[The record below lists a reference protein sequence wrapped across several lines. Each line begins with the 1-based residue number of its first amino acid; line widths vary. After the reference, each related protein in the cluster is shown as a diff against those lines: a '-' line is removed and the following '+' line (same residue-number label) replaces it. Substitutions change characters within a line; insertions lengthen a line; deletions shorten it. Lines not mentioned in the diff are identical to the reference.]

1 MAAPASIALHAALG
15 VVLLLSACG
24 TDCWPTPR
32 PQPVGRGGGRR
43 RGRVGR
49 RRGRER
55 GRRRCRRAAH
65 GGRSARHPGRAPPA
79 TPRSP
84 RTPAARTPR
93 SPPDALTPD
102 AAPPGDPDVLV
113 GAFQVLMTAAAEAT
127 EVSPAVTAQTSFIGR
142 VQDGPTPELVRWVET
157 GAEGPCRLLVP
168 SVPFCGTPCG
178 GSAACV
184 ADDVCQPYPTAR
196 EVGTLTVTGI
206 STGAGETTFTVDPI
220 ASNYQRSGLPFPA
233 FAEGAPLRVET
244 SGGAYAPFSL
254 EARAIAA
261 IALTNPPMRLVSGEP
276 ATLTWSPATQADQSL
291 VLVRLDISHHGGS
304 NGKIECEAPDT
315 GTLTLPGALVDALL
329 ELGSAGFPTVIATR
343 RAVGSAVIAPG
354 RVDLWV
360 LSSVEQSVE
369 IPGVVSC
376 TADEDCPEGQT
387 CQPDL
392 TCL

>member
-24 TDCWPTPR
+24 NDSADSASAAGGTGGAAGGAGGSAGGAGGSGVVADADVLPGDAALTPDAL
-32 PQPVGRGGGRR
+32 PLD
-43 RGRVGR
+43 
-49 RRGRER
+49 
-55 GRRRCRRAAH
+55 AAL
-65 GGRSARHPGRAPPA
+65 
-79 TPRSP
+79 TPDALASD
-84 RTPAARTPR
+84 AALA
-93 SPPDALTPD
+93 PDALTPD
-102 AAPPGDPDVLV
+102 AAPPGDPDMLV